1 MKLRTKEDLEL
12 QVQVDSTVAKKFS
25 YIADSL
31 RFTETS
37 DEVVPV
43 PIGAATMQSLVQWAA
58 PLVLQEADLQSLLDM
73 MTAADLL
80 GLPGFLEAAV
90 LALPNKLGNSL
101 AQRCQKLEEITESG
115 LPEPVRQHLQGLL
128 TDEVRELWEHG
139 SLVVTVSREL
149 NLRLLEGLNI
159 QGLAMGGGGGFVGDP
174 YESDGEGDGGA
185 SGHLATMK
193 ISNIPAV
200 DKKFV
205 VKIGAGG
212 QSCWP
217 DPDDPRDVP
226 QNRDGGYTVVEME
239 AVELV
244 RALGGSN
251 GSDVVDGGGEG
262 AIQGWELLKDI
273 PVRTLKQGRGGK
285 GGAQGGLV
293 VDETGPEIYKI
304 PGSFFYPTENG
315 YVQEEEEEEC
325 HGEGYGAGGGSYH
338 DVGKDGVVIIYQI
351 N

>member
-12 QVQVDSTVAKKFS
+12 HVDSTVAVKFGF
-25 YIADSL
+25 IADSFRL
-31 RFTETS
+31 TETS
-37 DEVVPV
+37 DEVAPV
-43 PIGAATMQSLVQWAA
+43 PIGAATMQGLVQWAA
-58 PLVLQEADLQSLLDM
+58 PSVLQEADLQSLLDM
-73 MTAADLL
+73 MIAADYLR
-80 GLPGFLEAAV
+80 LPGFLEAAV
-90 LALPNKLGNSL
+90 LALPTKLGHSL

-115 LPEPVRQHLQGLL
+115 LPEPVRQQLQGLI
-128 TDEVRELWEHG
+128 TDEVRMLWKHG
-139 SLVVTVSREL
+139 SLVVGVSREL
-149 NLRLLEGLNI
+149 DLRLLAGLNI
-159 QGLAMGGGGGFVGDP
+159 RGLAMGGGGGFVEYPWKFDLP
-174 YESDGEGDGGA
+174 GEGGG
-185 SGHLATMK
+185 SGHLATMN
-193 ISNIPAV
+193 ISNFPAV
-200 DKKFV
+200 DKKLV

-212 QSCWP
+212 QYCWP
-217 DPDDPRDVP
+217 DPEHRRDNNVP
-226 QNRDGGYTVVEME
+226 QNRDGGDTVMEME
-239 AVELV
+239 GVELV

-338 DVGKDGVVIIYQI
+338 DDGKDGVVIIYQI

>member
-12 QVQVDSTVAKKFS
+12 QVDSTVAEKFGF
-25 YIADSL
+25 IADSL
-31 RFTETS
+31 RLSETS

-58 PLVLQEADLQSLLDM
+58 PSVLQEADLQSLLDM
-73 MTAADLL
+73 IVAADFLR
-80 GLPGFLEAAV
+80 LPGFMEAAV
-90 LALPNKLGNSL
+90 LALPTKLGHSL
-101 AQRCQKLEEITESG
+101 AQRCQKLQEITESG
-115 LPEPVRQHLQGLL
+115 LPEPVRQQLQGLI
-128 TDEVRELWEHG
+128 TDEVRELWEQG

-149 NLRLLEGLNI
+149 DLRLLAGLNI
-159 QGLAMGGGGGFVGDP
+159 RGLAMGGGGGFVGDP

-193 ISNIPAV
+193 ISSIPAV
-200 DKKFV
+200 DRKFV
-205 VKIGAGG
+205 VEIGAGG

-226 QNRDGGYTVVEME
+226 QNRDGGDTVVEME
-239 AVELV
+239 GVELV

-251 GSDVVDGGGEG
+251 GSDVVGGGGDG
-262 AIQGWELLKDI
+262 ATQGWELLKDI

-285 GGAQGGLV
+285 GGAQGGLM

-304 PGSFFYPTENG
+304 PGRFLYPTENG
-315 YVQEEEEEEC
+315 YVEEEEEEEC
-325 HGEGYGAGGGSYH
+325 HGEGYGAGGGSYN
-338 DVGKDGVVIIYQI
+338 DDGKDGVVIIYQI